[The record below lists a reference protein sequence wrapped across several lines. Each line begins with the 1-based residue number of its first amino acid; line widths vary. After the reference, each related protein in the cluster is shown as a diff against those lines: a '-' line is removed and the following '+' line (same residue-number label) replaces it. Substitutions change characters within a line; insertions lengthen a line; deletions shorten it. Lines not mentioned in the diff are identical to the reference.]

1 MNLKSIA
8 NKDFLYLADNLTSK
22 KYRFASSMPYLPHY
36 YSLRDQWEDEKK
48 FEDCVQMIREYGYQK
63 KFGKRTFTYL
73 DINNFM
79 YWTMGAPKEETTVL
93 NRAYTDTTNSY
104 DEVADD
110 YDKLYEDDVYI
121 EENEY
126 IFNLL
131 DIQNEDTV
139 LDIGCGTGLTA
150 DNVKLDKDNYVG
162 IDPSKKMIDLF
173 LNKHPTYYNSLIKT
187 GLENFYSGRKFD
199 FVISLFGGCSY
210 CEEDV
215 IKRISY
221 FLKKEGIYFLMMY
234 KENYKPK
241 IYQSHIK
248 EFHPKT
254 YTVDLPGCKVID
266 YKSYNIITNL
276 KTEYE

>member
-1 MNLKSIA
+1 MLPLLNLFKTKKHNTKS
-8 NKDFLYLADNLTSK
+8 KMK
-22 KYRFASSMPYLPHY
+22 
-36 YSLRDQWEDEKK
+36 KK

-93 NRAYTDTTNSY
+93 NRAYTDTTNDY

-131 DIQNEDTV
+131 NIQEENTV

-150 DNVKLDKDNYVG
+150 DNVKLDRDNYVG

-173 LNKHPTYYNSLIKT
+173 FT
-187 GLENFYSGRKFD
+187 GLHKNRPTF
-199 FVISLFGGCSY
+199 
-210 CEEDV
+210 
-215 IKRISY
+215 RIS
-221 FLKKEGIYFLMMY
+221 
-234 KENYKPK
+234 
-241 IYQSHIK
+241 
-248 EFHPKT
+248 
-254 YTVDLPGCKVID
+254 
-266 YKSYNIITNL
+266 
-276 KTEYE
+276 